1 MQKLLRKNILRPA
14 LSSVRGGHGWD
25 APHPPVPS
33 AYDHKR
39 IISIFDSGM
48 WWGCGTMPEY
58 LISYFEMHLHD
69 QYGAGA
75 EILRL
80 GAHTGVF
87 GAALALFFLLT
98 YNDTDY
104 PYETQSVEGFVN
116 AILKE
121 EKERPLAK
129 RNVFGFSMIRQFF
142 LVF

>member
-1 MQKLLRKNILRPA
+1 
-14 LSSVRGGHGWD
+14 
-25 APHPPVPS
+25 
-33 AYDHKR
+33 
-39 IISIFDSGM
+39 M

-98 YNDTDY
+98 YNDTVR
-104 PYETQSVEGFVN
+104 SVLLILL
-116 AILKE
+116 AIYI
-121 EKERPLAK
+121 
-129 RNVFGFSMIRQFF
+129 F
-142 LVF
+142 